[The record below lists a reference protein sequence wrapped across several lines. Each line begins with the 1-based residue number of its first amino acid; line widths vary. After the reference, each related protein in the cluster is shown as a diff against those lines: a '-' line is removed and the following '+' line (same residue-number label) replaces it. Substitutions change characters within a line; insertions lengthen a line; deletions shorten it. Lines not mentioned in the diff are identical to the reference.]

1 MSYTIF
7 VNTMPRILSIDFGS
21 KRCGIAV
28 TDESQIIA
36 SGLKTVKTENLIHFL
51 KDYFKEE
58 EVNLIVVG
66 LPKNMNNEESS
77 IEPLIL
83 KYIKTINTTFPL
95 IKIERFDERFTS
107 KLAFQ
112 AMIEGGLKKKQRRNK
127 ETIDMVSATIIL
139 QDYLHGR
146 KF

>member
-1 MSYTIF
+1 
-7 VNTMPRILSIDFGS
+7 MPRILSIDFGS

-36 SGLKTVKTENLIHFL
+36 SGLNTVITENLIDFL
-51 KDYFKEE
+51 KDYFKNE
-58 EVNLIVVG
+58 EVELVVVG
-66 LPKNMNNEESS
+66 LPKNMKNVESL

-83 KYIKTINTTFPL
+83 KYIKIINDNFPL
-95 IKIERFDERFTS
+95 LSIERFDERFTS

-112 AMIEGGLKKKQRRNK
+112 AMIDGGLKKKKRKNK

-139 QDYLHGR
+139 QDYLRSR
-146 KF
+146 KI

>member
-1 MSYTIF
+1 
-7 VNTMPRILSIDFGS
+7 MPKILSIDFGS

-36 SGLKTVKTENLIHFL
+36 SGLNTVITENLIDFL
-51 KDYFKEE
+51 KDYFKNE
-58 EVNLIVVG
+58 EVEVVVVG
-66 LPKNMNNEESS
+66 LPKNMNNEESL

-83 KYIKTINTTFPL
+83 KYIKIINDNFPL
-95 IKIERFDERFTS
+95 LSIERFDERFTS

-112 AMIEGGLKKKQRRNK
+112 AMIDGGLKKKKRKNK

-139 QDYLHGR
+139 QDYLRSR
-146 KF
+146 KI

>member
-1 MSYTIF
+1 
-7 VNTMPRILSIDFGS
+7 MPRILSIDFGS

-36 SGLKTVKTENLIHFL
+36 SGLNTVITENLIDFL
-51 KDYFKEE
+51 KDYFKNE
-58 EVNLIVVG
+58 EVELVVVG
-66 LPKNMNNEESS
+66 LPKNMKNVESL

-83 KYIKTINTTFPL
+83 KYIKIINDNFPL
-95 IKIERFDERFTS
+95 LSIERFDERFTS

-112 AMIEGGLKKKQRRNK
+112 AMIDGGLKKKKRQNK

-139 QDYLHGR
+139 QDYLRSR
-146 KF
+146 KI

>member
-1 MSYTIF
+1 
-7 VNTMPRILSIDFGS
+7 MPRILSIDFGS

-36 SGLKTVKTENLIHFL
+36 SGLKTVKTENLINFL
-51 KDYFKEE
+51 KDYFKEQ

-112 AMIEGGLKKKQRRNK
+112 AMIDGGLKKKQRRNK

>member
-1 MSYTIF
+1 
-7 VNTMPRILSIDFGS
+7 MPRILSIDFGS

-36 SGLKTVKTENLIHFL
+36 SGLNTVKTDNLINFL
-51 KDYFKEE
+51 KDYFKKE
-58 EVNLIVVG
+58 EVEIVVVG
-66 LPKNMNNEESS
+66 LPKKMNNEESL

-83 KYIKTINTTFPL
+83 KYIKIINSNFPL
-95 IKIERFDERFTS
+95 ITIDRFDERFTS

-112 AMIEGGLKKKQRRNK
+112 AMIDGGLKKKQRKNK

-139 QDYLHGR
+139 QGYLRSR
-146 KF
+146 KI

>member
-1 MSYTIF
+1 
-7 VNTMPRILSIDFGS
+7 MPRILSIDFGS

-36 SGLKTVKTENLIHFL
+36 SGLNTVKTDNLINFL
-51 KDYFKEE
+51 KDYFKEQ

-112 AMIEGGLKKKQRRNK
+112 AMIDGGLKKKQRRNK

>member
-1 MSYTIF
+1 
-7 VNTMPRILSIDFGS
+7 MPRILSIDFGS

-36 SGLKTVKTENLIHFL
+36 SGLNTVITENLIDFL
-51 KDYFKEE
+51 KDYFKNE
-58 EVNLIVVG
+58 EVELVVVG
-66 LPKNMNNEESS
+66 LPKNMKNVESL

-83 KYIKTINTTFPL
+83 KYIKIINDNFPL
-95 IKIERFDERFTS
+95 LSIERFDERFTS

-112 AMIEGGLKKKQRRNK
+112 AMIDGGLKKKKRQNK

-139 QDYLHGR
+139 QDYLRSR
-146 KF
+146 KV

>member
-1 MSYTIF
+1 
-7 VNTMPRILSIDFGS
+7 MPRILSIDFGS

-36 SGLKTVKTENLIHFL
+36 SGLNTVITENLIDFL
-51 KDYFKEE
+51 KDYFKNE
-58 EVNLIVVG
+58 EVELVVVG
-66 LPKNMNNEESS
+66 LPKNMKNVESL

-83 KYIKTINTTFPL
+83 KYIKIINDNFPL
-95 IKIERFDERFTS
+95 LSIERFDERFTS

-112 AMIEGGLKKKQRRNK
+112 AMIDGGLKKKKRKNK

-139 QDYLHGR
+139 QDYLHSR
-146 KF
+146 KI

>member
-1 MSYTIF
+1 
-7 VNTMPRILSIDFGS
+7 MPRILSIDFGS

-51 KDYFKEE
+51 KDYFKEQ

>member
-1 MSYTIF
+1 
-7 VNTMPRILSIDFGS
+7 MPRILSIDFGS

-36 SGLKTVKTENLIHFL
+36 SGLNTVKTDNLINFL
-51 KDYFKEE
+51 KDYFKKE
-58 EVNLIVVG
+58 EVEIVVVG
-66 LPKNMNNEESS
+66 LPKKMNNEESL

-83 KYIKTINTTFPL
+83 KYIKIINSNFPL
-95 IKIERFDERFTS
+95 ITIDRFDERFTS

-112 AMIEGGLKKKQRRNK
+112 AMIDGGLKKKQRKNK

-139 QDYLHGR
+139 QDYLRSR
-146 KF
+146 KV